1 MPSFHPVINFNF
13 QSLLKAKPV
22 KDVLRAYTNRLEVQV
37 LISNFL
43 YNLNSGAPTLAETLK
58 VRKG

>member
-13 QSLLKAKPV
+13 QSRLKAKPV

-37 LISNFL
+37 RIANFL
-43 YNLNSGAPTLAETLK
+43 YNLNSRAQTLAESSK
-58 VRKG
+58 VR

>member
-22 KDVLRAYTNRLEVQV
+22 KDVLRAYTNRLEVQAF
-37 LISNFL
+37 ISETSCTI
-43 YNLNSGAPTLAETLK
+43 NLN
-58 VRKG
+58 